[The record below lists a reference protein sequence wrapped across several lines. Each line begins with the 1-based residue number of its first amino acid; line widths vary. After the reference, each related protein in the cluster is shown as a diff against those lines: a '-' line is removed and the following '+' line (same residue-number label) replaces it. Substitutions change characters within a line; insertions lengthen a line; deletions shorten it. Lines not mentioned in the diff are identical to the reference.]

1 MPLTRSVARQSPRR
15 RRRRGIVIRGRVV
28 LPSCLIKLQAARRTS
43 KGEKTEER
51 ASGWMVGVH
60 IYAHL
65 FIATGQGV
73 PGGLLPEDA
82 ADAI

>member
-51 ASGWMVGVH
+51 ASGRLGVH